1 MVVSGDHVYIVMEL
15 LEGTSLSD
23 HITAL
28 AEKGSRFS
36 ETRIW
41 KIFLQ
46 LVLALRYLHKE
57 KRVVHRDLSPANL
70 MLSEEDKLTI
80 SKFTAHEVK
89 FVSSLQFTH
98 LH

>member
-1 MVVSGDHVYIVMEL
+1 MEL
-15 LEGTSLSD
+15 LEGTSLAD
-23 HITAL
+23 CITTM
-28 AEKGSRFS
+28 AEKGSRFT

-57 KRVVHRDLSPANL
+57 KQVVHRDLSPANI

-80 SKFTAHEVK
+80 S
-89 FVSSLQFTH
+89 
-98 LH
+98 